1 MVLHK
6 TLEPEEVLKAVAYF
20 IRSEFPEEF
29 DATITCKFIDDEGT
43 VEIFVVKK
51 TDDKYLC

>member
-20 IRSEFPEEF
+20 IRSEFPDEF
-29 DATITCKFIDDEGT
+29 DATITCKFTDDDGT